1 LVERIYSIL
10 LTKKVLEIFFLLP
23 KMVNNQIDTYYFL
36 SRAAE
41 GLALRCPATPGNGK
55 VPNPAEPKGSG
66 R

>member
-1 LVERIYSIL
+1 VI
-10 LTKKVLEIFFLLP
+10 KKVLEKNNIFSKIL
-23 KMVNNQIDTYYFL
+23 NNNYIRYFL